1 VARANP
7 NYQEAQR
14 VGFAP
19 LAAFLQEVG
28 LMGPIARR
36 LWKRTKFL

>member
-1 VARANP
+1 
-7 NYQEAQR
+7 